1 MFLKRQSPRWVLTI
15 NCCIGYPP
23 PSATNGST
31 DNLQG
36 DHVLACTVGGKK
48 TVQPPKGRICHSS
61 AILFAV
67 FLSQLFFMAIMDTII
82 IYIYHIILLIIIK
95 LNNNNYY
102 YYYYNN
108 NNNGI
113 HIYIVYH
120 NYYIIPYINIYIH
133 HYILEITPCTLY
145 LDIPWLMIRSPP
157 RSPQPQEAVT
167 SRAKAGMAMGW
178 PWDGITDHHGLHFF
192 SIEMFPPR
200 WSNHMKCGIW
210 KSHKGWAG
218 HFIFFHLFS
227 MVMDF
232 PLLW

>member
-1 MFLKRQSPRWVLTI
+1 
-15 NCCIGYPP
+15 
-23 PSATNGST
+23 
-31 DNLQG
+31 
-36 DHVLACTVGGKK
+36 
-48 TVQPPKGRICHSS
+48 
-61 AILFAV
+61 
-67 FLSQLFFMAIMDTII
+67 MAIMDTII

-120 NYYIIPYINIYIH
+120 NYYIIPYINIYIYTITYWKLH
-133 HYILEITPCTLY
+133 HAPYTWIY
-145 LDIPWLMIRSPP
+145 LGWWLDPLHDLHSPRRQSPP
-157 RSPQPQEAVT
+157 VR
-167 SRAKAGMAMGW
+167 RRGW

-232 PLLW
+232 PLLWLLCLITWDDRKNWGPQKSAGCTKSPEPSLFAARVAAVVGGNVGPSDRFFLKTPAPVCSHGP